1 MTTGAIVLFV
11 GMLILL
17 LLLVGYA
24 SGVGRRAH
32 EEIPEVPTGNP
43 SMERKVVATLAML
56 ILSGLLLTGYAY
68 YEPYRQVQATARQER
83 IAMERGAESFS
94 TLCISCHGIDG
105 QGAQVPPPNDTVV
118 APALN
123 RADMRPD
130 PVTNPEAYKERYEY
144 VVRTI
149 HRGKGLIM
157 PAWGRQDGGQLLDEQ
172 IHELALLITKGNT
185 VIHGNQTAWEVA
197 REKSREKIAH
207 GAAEPTLPKVDDTGL
222 SDAAKAG
229 LSIFSGKAGCIGC
242 HQIGAQGGVTGP
254 SLTNIATVADTRKP
268 GMDAAAYIDESIRQP
283 NAFVVQGFPAGQMP
297 AFGGLL
303 TDAEIKN
310 LQEYLLT
317 RK

>member
-1 MTTGAIVLFV
+1 MQMSAGALVLFG
-11 GMLILL
+11 GMLLLL
-17 LLLVGYA
+17 LLLVLYA

-32 EEIPEVPTGNP
+32 EDIPEVPTGNP

-68 YEPYRQVQATARQER
+68 YEPTRQEMALERQER
-83 IAMERGAESFS
+83 IAMERGAETFS
-94 TLCISCHGIDG
+94 SLCMSCHGIDG

-123 RADMRPD
+123 RADMRPKD
-130 PVTNPEAYKERYEY
+130 PEAYKERYEY

-172 IHELALLITKGNT
+172 IHELALLITKGDT
-185 VIHGNQTAWEVA
+185 VIHGTQTAWEVT

-207 GAAEPTLPKVDDTGL
+207 GSPEPTIPKIDDTGL
-222 SDAAKAG
+222 SAEAKAG
-229 LSIFSGKAGCIGC
+229 QAIFTGKAGCIGC

-254 SLTNIATVADTRKP
+254 PLTNIATVAATRKP
-268 GMDAAAYIDESIRQP
+268 GMDAAAYLDESVRAP
-283 NAFVVQGFPAGQMP
+283 NAFVVPGYNPGLMP
-297 AFGGLL
+297 AFGSLL
-303 TDAEIKN
+303 TDTELKN
-310 LQEYLLT
+310 LEAFLLT
-317 RK
+317 RQ